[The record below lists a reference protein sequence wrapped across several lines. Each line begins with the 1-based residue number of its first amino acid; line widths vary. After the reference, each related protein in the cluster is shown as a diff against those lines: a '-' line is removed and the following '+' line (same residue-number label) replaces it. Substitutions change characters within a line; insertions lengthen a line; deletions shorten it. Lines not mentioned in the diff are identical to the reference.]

1 MSIVLTLILGLAIGA
16 AVSAFWLRRTYV
28 RRLQSQWQAERAQ
41 LLDEVACRVPATE
54 IEQMKN
60 EHALLVRDRESA
72 HAIQIQ
78 QAADEKS
85 ACEQEAISLRRDFE
99 QSQHTLKNT
108 VVQHQMR
115 VANCQA
121 EIKKDVL
128 DLLTILSTFER
139 WNDGMGKLVEANNVM
154 QQRNRDFA
162 EIVQQIIILALNAT
176 IEAARVGEAGR
187 GFAVVASEVKSLAS
201 RSETFSAGYKDCLH
215 KSDAVTI
222 ATFQDIQASGK
233 MILTAVHALNV
244 KVDQLSAQER
254 A

>member
-1 MSIVLTLILGLAIGA
+1 MSIVLTLMIGLAMGA

-28 RRLQSQWQAERAQ
+28 RRLQLQWQAERAQ
-41 LLDEVACRVPATE
+41 LLDEVARRVPATE
-54 IEQMKN
+54 IEQLNN
-60 EHALLVRDRESA
+60 EHAVLVRDRESA

-78 QAADEKS
+78 QAVHEKS
-85 ACEQEAISLRRDFE
+85 VCEQEIISLRRDFE
-99 QSQHTLKNT
+99 RNQHTLENT
-108 VVQHQMR
+108 VVQHQSR

-187 GFAVVASEVKSLAS
+187 GFAVVASEVKSLAN

-244 KVDQLSAQER
+244 KVDQLSDQER